1 MSFEFEYLGKIEFI
15 FEQNFV
21 SESWDQGGSF
31 DEKKTKIKNLM
42 HINWSMQFSAKLM
55 FKYVKISIIFY
66 IVS

>member
-31 DEKKTKIKNLM
+31 DEKK
-42 HINWSMQFSAKLM
+42 QR
-55 FKYVKISIIFY
+55 
-66 IVS
+66 